1 MILNEQPRIYANSK
15 EWRAVK
21 QSLHFQWKKK
31 KQNKNELARI
41 TAPNDLHNTF
51 FLLLIQKYLW
61 IKSKPER

>member
-1 MILNEQPRIYANSK
+1 MPIPKSDVPSSSHFIFNE
-15 EWRAVK
+15 
-21 QSLHFQWKKK
+21 KK

>member
-21 QSLHFQWKKK
+21 QLLHFQWKE

>member
-1 MILNEQPRIYANSK
+1 MPIPKSDVPSSSYFIFNE
-15 EWRAVK
+15 K
-21 QSLHFQWKKK
+21 Q
-31 KQNKNELARI
+31 KQKKNELARI